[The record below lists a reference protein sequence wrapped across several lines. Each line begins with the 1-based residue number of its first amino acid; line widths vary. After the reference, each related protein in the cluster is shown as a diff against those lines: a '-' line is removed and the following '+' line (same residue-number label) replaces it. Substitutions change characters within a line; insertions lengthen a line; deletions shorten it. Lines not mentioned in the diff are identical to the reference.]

1 MKNFILLHICCGPC
15 SLYPLKVFKEEKIS
29 VKGFFYNPNI
39 HPYQEFK
46 LRLEAL
52 KEVEKIESLEI
63 LWDETYGLKFFLEE
77 VSFQWERPKR
87 CERCYYLRLKK
98 TAELAEKL
106 KAEAFTTTLLY
117 SPFQL
122 HELIKEIGE
131 ELSYRYKVPFYYRDF
146 REGYKEGKQKAIEL
160 GIYRQK
166 YCGCIFSEEE
176 RFSLAKRKK
185 ISFTQT

>member
-1 MKNFILLHICCGPC
+1 MKDFLLLHICCGPC
-15 SLYPLKVFKEEKIS
+15 LLYPLKVLREKNIP

-46 LRLEAL
+46 ARIQA
-52 KEVEKIESLEI
+52 
-63 LWDETYGLKFFLEE
+63 LEE
-77 VSFQWERPKR
+77 VKNLENLEIIWDRAYGLRVFLDEVFFQWERPKR

-98 TAELAEKL
+98 TAKLARDL
-106 KAEAFTTTLLY
+106 KASAFSTTLLY
-117 SPFQL
+117 SPFQF

-131 ELSYRYKVPFYYRDF
+131 ELSSRYGVPFYYEDWRV
-146 REGYKEGKQKAIEL
+146 GYYEGKKRAIEL

-176 RFSLAKRKK
+176 RFNKNLKPINSITK
-185 ISFTQT
+185 I